1 MLPRN
6 VVQEV
11 YSTQISLGLTLNLAL
26 FYLIILAGFLVSR
39 KTVYGEKT
47 RAYLNP
53 LLINFMLPLLI
64 VSTLLDNP
72 FDTLTESPQVI
83 AITVFMHLFGAL
95 LLFLYLKTK
104 RMKPENGGALLL
116 CATFHNAVFLP
127 LPLSQMF
134 IGQSAVPLIAV
145 HSLTQM
151 ILLTTLG
158 ALIGSYYNQESIDRK
173 SVARKAL
180 LFPPL
185 LATIVG
191 FVLSVLGI
199 FVPSSLH
206 MVISV
211 NNTATTYLSLLAV
224 GLALGKDFSM
234 YHSSQAL
241 SVIAVRQIAIPLLVW
256 SILIFTN
263 LAPLTKDVLFLES
276 LMPPAVLTV
285 VYASDFGLDLQV
297 AATTVTIGTVVLLPL
312 LPLLPLLLSF
322 V

>member
-1 MLPRN
+1 MKYD
-6 VVQEV
+6 QEV
-11 YSTQISLGLTLNLAL
+11 SLTQISFDVTFNLVL
-26 FYLIILAGFLVSR
+26 FYLLILAGFLLSR
-39 KTVYGEKT
+39 ITPYGKKVQN
-47 RAYLNP
+47 YLNP

-64 VSTLLDNP
+64 ISTLFDVA

-83 AITVFMHLFGAL
+83 AITALMHLVGAL

-104 RMKPENGGALLL
+104 NFKPENDGALLL

-134 IGQSAVPLIAV
+134 IGQAAVPLIAV

-199 FVPSSLH
+199 SVPSSLH

-224 GLALGKDFSM
+224 GLALGKEFSL
-234 YHSSQAL
+234 YHSRQAL
-241 SVIAVRQIAIPLLVW
+241 SVIGVRQIAIPLLVW
-256 SILIFTN
+256 FVLGFTD
-263 LAPLTKDVLFLES
+263 LAPLTNDVLFLES
-276 LMPPAVLTV
+276 LMPSAVLTV
-285 VYASDFGLDLQV
+285 VYASEFGLDSQV
-297 AATTVTIGTVVLLPL
+297 AATSVTIGTIVLLPL
-312 LPLLPLLLSF
+312 LPLLPFLLSF